1 VPSPEN
7 GKAQIIVKRRRTR
20 RHRQHLLIRRWLS
33 LALLAVF
40 TTGVSS
46 FAARY
51 FGPSIVSIWQS
62 KLSGTG
68 HASPSREESRVLDEV
83 LSQVRPSRP
92 LYAYSVVPG
101 GVSDAK
107 ELKWVAEHD
116 PVVAEHYAG
125 FDYDHAR
132 VVEVTLARTAFVSYR
147 IGNHI
152 YWMRRRI
159 SLHKGEKLIT
169 DGRITA
175 RGRCGNRV
183 AENPQ
188 AEVSPAEPSPERME
202 NPMDG
207 AGTVMPAPPVPFES
221 ALLNRP
227 SVPGS
232 GPEGP
237 LNVTTPFGGGN
248 LIAIAPPAFP
258 VGLCAPLPK
267 KGSTAISAI
276 EGGALTN
283 GKKKLGP
290 CGTGGQGPSTVPEPA
305 TWMLLMTGLTA
316 ILWQLRRKLSPA

>member
-1 VPSPEN
+1 MSDPEN
-7 GKAQIIVKRRRTR
+7 GKAQVIVKRRRTR
-20 RHRQHLLIRRWLS
+20 RHRQHLLIRRLLS

-40 TTGVSS
+40 TACVSS
-46 FAARY
+46 FALRY
-51 FGPSIVSIWQS
+51 FGSSVVGVWQRNS
-62 KLSGTG
+62 FTSEQ
-68 HASPSREESRVLDEV
+68 ASPSREESRVLDEV

-125 FDYDHAR
+125 FDYDRAR
-132 VVEVTLARTAFVSYR
+132 VVEVTLARTAYVSYR

-188 AEVSPAEPSPERME
+188 AEVSPSEPSPERME
-202 NPMDG
+202 KPMDG

-221 ALLNRP
+221 ALLSRP
-227 SVPGS
+227 IMPGS
-232 GPEGP
+232 EPEGP
-237 LNVTTPFGGGN
+237 LNVSTPFGGGN

-267 KGSTAISAI
+267 KGTSGISAI

-305 TWMLLMTGLTA
+305 TWMMLMTGFAAL
-316 ILWQLRRKLSPA
+316 LWQFRRKLYRA

>member
-1 VPSPEN
+1 MSAPEN
-7 GKAQIIVKRRRTR
+7 GKAQVIVKRRRTR
-20 RHRQHLLIRRWLS
+20 RHRRRLLIRRLLS
-33 LALLAVF
+33 LTLLAVF
-40 TTGVSS
+40 TACVSS
-46 FAARY
+46 FALTY
-51 FGPSIVSIWQS
+51 FGSSILSVWQRNVSTS
-62 KLSGTG
+62 E
-68 HASPSREESRVLDEV
+68 HASPSREESRVLDQV
-83 LSQVRPSRP
+83 LSEVRPSRP

-101 GVSDAK
+101 GISDAK

-132 VVEVTLARTAFVSYR
+132 VVEVTLARTAYVSYR

-152 YWMRRRI
+152 YWMRKRI

-175 RGRCGNRV
+175 RGRCGNQV

-202 NPMDG
+202 KPMDG

-227 SVPGS
+227 IVPGS
-232 GPEGP
+232 EPEGP
-237 LNVTTPFGGGN
+237 LGVSTPFGGGN

-267 KGSTAISAI
+267 KGASAISAI
-276 EGGALTN
+276 EGGAMTN

-290 CGTGGQGPSTVPEPA
+290 CGTGSQGPSTVPEPA
-305 TWMLLMTGLTA
+305 TWMMLMTGFA
-316 ILWQLRRKLSPA
+316 AVLWQFRRKLSRA

>member
-1 VPSPEN
+1 M
-7 GKAQIIVKRRRTR
+7 
-20 RHRQHLLIRRWLS
+20 
-33 LALLAVF
+33 
-40 TTGVSS
+40 
-46 FAARY
+46 
-51 FGPSIVSIWQS
+51 
-62 KLSGTG
+62 
-68 HASPSREESRVLDEV
+68 
-83 LSQVRPSRP
+83 
-92 LYAYSVVPG
+92 YAYSVVPG

-125 FDYDHAR
+125 FDYDRAR
-132 VVEVTLARTAFVSYR
+132 VVEVTLARTAYVSYR

-188 AEVSPAEPSPERME
+188 AEVSPSEPSPERME
-202 NPMDG
+202 KPMDG

-221 ALLNRP
+221 ALLSRP
-227 SVPGS
+227 IMPGS
-232 GPEGP
+232 EPEGP
-237 LNVTTPFGGGN
+237 LNVSTPFGGGN

-267 KGSTAISAI
+267 KGTSGISAI

-305 TWMLLMTGLTA
+305 TWMMLMTGFAAL
-316 ILWQLRRKLSPA
+316 LWQFRRKLYRA